1 MDTAHA
7 FITVYSSKSAILSIS
22 LLYIIS
28 IFFKYIF
35 RLGFCARV
43 FRFFDF
49 ISRQFFTFISFLFA
63 PIILCNFCLCVEMS
77 KCWFLCKDQ
86 ESQLPA
92 QILRQDKGKVALIK
106 SDHCSC
112 FGKTML

>member
-1 MDTAHA
+1 MHSSP
-7 FITVYSSKSAILSIS
+7 FILRNPPYCPFHSFIS
-22 LLYIIS
+22 FQYFLN
-28 IFFKYIF
+28 IFF
-35 RLGFCARV
+35 RLGFCARI
-43 FRFFDF
+43 FRFFNF
-49 ISRQFFTFISFLFA
+49 ISRQFFTFILFLFA

-77 KCWFLCKDQ
+77 KCLFLCKDQ

-92 QILRQDKGKVALIK
+92 KILRQDKGKVALIK

>member
-7 FITVYSSKSAILSIS
+7 FISVYSSKSAIFSIS

-28 IFFKYIF
+28 IFFLNIFF
-35 RLGFCARV
+35 RLGFCARI

-77 KCWFLCKDQ
+77 KCWFLYKDE

-92 QILRQDKGKVALIK
+92 QILRQDKGKV
-106 SDHCSC
+106 STH
-112 FGKTML
+112 